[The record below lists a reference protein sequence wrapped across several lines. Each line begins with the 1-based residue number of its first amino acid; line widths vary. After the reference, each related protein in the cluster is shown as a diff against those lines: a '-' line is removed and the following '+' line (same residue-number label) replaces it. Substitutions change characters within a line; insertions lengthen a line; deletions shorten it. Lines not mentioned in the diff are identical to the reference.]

1 MRAPLKLSLFGL
13 GLAAVFGTAA
23 VTAKTPRQPIAAS
36 IRPAKVEPES
46 WPRITATRKRPIAT

>member
-23 VTAKTPRQPIAAS
+23 VTADQLRS
-36 IRPAKVEPES
+36 
-46 WPRITATRKRPIAT
+46 